1 VTASKAAPR
10 RRFAG
15 ATPHPR
21 LPPWA
26 PHSPA
31 GVPPVRL
38 REVKAVFPDLP
49 WYGQEARGVPAW
61 YGGAKRTLDVVVT
74 VVALP
79 FVLLVLAACALAIR
93 LDSPGPAFFTQSRT
107 GRGGRRFPMYKLRT
121 MVQNAEE
128 LKARYAHLNELTP
141 PDFRLTNDPRVTR
154 VGRFLRKTSL
164 DELPQMFNVLL
175 GDMSLVGP
183 RPTSFS
189 ADSYRLWHT
198 ARLEV
203 KPGLTGLWQISGRN
217 EVDFDDRLRL
227 DIAYIRNRSILLD
240 LRILLRTFGAV
251 VSGRGAN

>member
-1 VTASKAAPR
+1 VTASKTTAR

-15 ATPHPR
+15 AIAHPELPRWTPQSHPAA
-21 LPPWA
+21 PPA
-26 PHSPA
+26 
-31 GVPPVRL
+31 RL
-38 REVKAVFPDLP
+38 RRVTAEFPDAP

-61 YGGAKRTLDVVVT
+61 YDGAKRTLDVVVT
-74 VVALP
+74 VAALP
-79 FVLLVLAACALAIR
+79 FVLLVLAICALAIR

-121 MVQNAEE
+121 MVQDAEE

-227 DIAYIRNRSILLD
+227 DIAYIRNRSLLLD

-251 VSGRGAN
+251 AGGRGAS